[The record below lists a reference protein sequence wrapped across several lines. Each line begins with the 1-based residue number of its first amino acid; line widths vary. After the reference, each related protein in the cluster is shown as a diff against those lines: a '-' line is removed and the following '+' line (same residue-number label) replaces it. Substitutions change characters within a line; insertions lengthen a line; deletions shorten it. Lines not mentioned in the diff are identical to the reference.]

1 MRDNQD
7 KTRQPVVHA
16 PGEGRI
22 YRMPAMRA
30 VFKADGEETA
40 NRYSVSEWWLEPGS
54 NGPSVHSHEA
64 NDEIFFVIEGT
75 PSLLLGDE
83 WIDAP
88 VGSCIIIPAG
98 VTHDFANRTQVLA
111 GLFNVFL
118 TFVMPRF
125 GPFSGAMKPVP
136 SIGFGILMLMLTAI
150 FVTAARLCRSL
161 SERFADVEQEF
172 ENPRI

>member
-22 YRMPAMRA
+22 YRMPTMRA

-54 NGPSVHSHEA
+54 GGPGAHSHEA
-64 NDEIFFVIEGT
+64 NDEIFFVMEGT
-75 PSLLLGDE
+75 PSLLVGDE

-88 VGSCIIIPAG
+88 AGSCIVIPAG
-98 VTHDFANRTQVLA
+98 VTHDFANRTETQA
-111 GLFNVFL
+111 GLFNVFIPGG
-118 TFVMPRF
+118 FEPKMP
-125 GPFSGAMKPVP
+125 
-136 SIGFGILMLMLTAI
+136 AI
-150 FVTAARLCRSL
+150 VKW
-161 SERFADVEQEF
+161 F
-172 ENPRI
+172 EENG